1 MPVELR
7 AVPLE
12 VHLGIDLGTTNSV
25 AYFSRGGQ
33 KSQQIQESDGSGVI
47 PSVVCFRRN
56 GESIGKIAKRRIG
69 DSTSSAVFNAKRLIG
84 RVFNDQHVQ
93 ESMELCGS
101 KIVDKEGKPA
111 FHIPVINQDLTPVDI
126 GTKIVKYIIDLA
138 EKKADAKVT
147 RVCITVPAHFDGN
160 QRTATQRCVMNC
172 GFTQAQVDI
181 LNEPTAAALRYV
193 EENEINDGHLLV
205 YDLGGG
211 TFDVSIL
218 KITNGHI
225 KVLKY
230 DGNNS
235 LGGSNFD
242 KLIADLIVE
251 KYTKMTRVGLF
262 DDQNER
268 QRNAIYRR
276 LIIAAEEAK
285 KELSRLDETTVDI
298 CSILGIQAM
307 DDDDSDGSDGSDDD
321 DDDDMTIYQKEMND
335 LLSPLINDTVKTV
348 TSILQSASLKPDQI
362 TKVILVGGSSRLPIV
377 TEKLLTVFDKSQI
390 VSGVNIDTCVA
401 EGACWYLDHP
411 IDISEVTAYSL
422 GQQVRGGQVQWIV
435 PTNTRLPYTGEAFS
449 LFTPDTVNKD
459 QTVVSALYQGQQEI
473 LDGTLTPVKECI
485 CLHPYSFS
493 AYRPTAR
500 EVHVKTIFHIE
511 MTGIVYVTVEE
522 VDTKKKLLENYKIE
536 W

>member
-1 MPVELR
+1 MSTDFNR
-7 AVPLE
+7 
-12 VHLGIDLGTTNSV
+12 T
-25 AYFSRGGQ
+25 
-33 KSQQIQESDGSGVI
+33 
-47 PSVVCFRRN
+47 VVCFRKN
-56 GESIGKIAKRRIG
+56 GESIGKVAKRRIC
-69 DSTSSAVFNAKRLIG
+69 DLTSSTVFNSKRLIG

-93 ESMELCGS
+93 ESMKLCGS
-101 KIVDKEGKPA
+101 TIVDIEGKPA
-111 FHIPVINQDLTPVDI
+111 FHIQSLNQDLTPVDI
-126 GTKIVKYIIDLA
+126 GTIIVKYIIGLA

-147 RVCITVPAHFDGN
+147 QICITVPAHFDGN

-172 GFTQAQVDI
+172 GFTQSQVTI
-181 LNEPTAAALRYV
+181 LNEPTAAALRYI
-193 EENEINDGHLLV
+193 EENEIKNGHLLV

-211 TFDVSIL
+211 TFDVSVL
-218 KITNGHI
+218 QVTNGNI
-225 KVLKY
+225 EVLKY

-242 KLIADLIVE
+242 KLIADLIVN
-251 KYTKMTRVGLF
+251 KYNETTGVGLF
-262 DDQNER
+262 DGQSER

-276 LIIAAEEAK
+276 LIMAAEDVK
-285 KELSRLDETTVDI
+285 KELSRLDEAIVDI
-298 CSILGIQAM
+298 CSILGIQVM
-307 DDDDSDGSDGSDDD
+307 DDDDSDDDNSDNGGGDDND
-321 DDDDMTIYQKEMND
+321 ITICKQEMND
-335 LLSPLINDTVKTV
+335 LLSPLIDDTVRKV
-348 TSILQSASLKPDQI
+348 MNVLQNANLKPEQI

-377 TEKLLTVFDKSQI
+377 TEKLLTVFDEAKI

-401 EGACWYLDHP
+401 EGACWFLDHP

-422 GQQVRGGQVQWIV
+422 GQQVRGEQVQWIV
-435 PTNTRLPYTGEAFS
+435 PTNTRLPYTGEALS

-459 QTVVSALYQGQQEI
+459 QTVVSALYQGQQEK

-522 VDTKKKLLENYKIE
+522 VSTKKKLLDNYKIE